1 MTYLVYKWL
10 KQEEKTCMSSR
21 GGTFT
26 ILSSQLGLVRHIY
39 LIPQCFWKILKILM
53 FWFQWVFFH
62 HLNIVSFLLM
72 TIFSSAARYSKG
84 KMNLGFYV
92 LNSVTVSNL
101 FAQKCKNVFLS
112 LKNQKSIL
120 SPPVEVALPGQGTV
134 MHISCLAI
142 FGALII

>member
-53 FWFQWVFFH
+53 FWFQWMLFH

-92 LNSVTVSNL
+92 LNSDL

-112 LKNQKSIL
+112 KKKKIIVTANWSC
-120 SPPVEVALPGQGTV
+120 PPRSRNGNAHQLPGNLRGPDY
-134 MHISCLAI
+134 
-142 FGALII
+142 III